1 MRTPGLLR
9 TVVTFGL
16 TLTLALGLA
25 LSAVDAQAKRL
36 GSGKS
41 MGRQSNTITSPI
53 QQREAAASQQ
63 TAPAATRQQAA
74 ATPPAKQPSRWGG
87 ILGGLAAGL
96 GLAAL
101 FHALGFGGALS
112 SFLGSVLMIGLL
124 ALAAFWIFSLLRRKS
139 NANKPTPMQYAG
151 APQGYAQSPLGVE
164 THMPPQ
170 WSPSAGSQV
179 SSTGGSIPADFDRE
193 AFLASAKQHYTRLQQ
208 AWDAA
213 DLNSLKTFTT
223 AQMYDALAAEL
234 QQRGM
239 TPNKTEVVTLEAS
252 LLALEE
258 TPGEYVAS
266 VEFSGLVRE
275 ETWGG
280 ASPVREVWN
289 LVKPRDGSSGWQLAG
304 IQQLN

>member
-1 MRTPGLLR
+1 MKTTGLLR
-9 TVVTFGL
+9 SVLAFGL
-16 TLTLALGLA
+16 VLTLALG
-25 LSAVDAQAKRL
+25 AVDAQAKRM

-41 MGRQSNTITSPI
+41 IGRQNNAVT
-53 QQREAAASQQ
+53 QREAAPPQQ
-63 TAPAATRQQAA
+63 AAPAAARQQAA

-101 FHALGFGGALS
+101 FHALGFGGALG
-112 SFLGSVLMIGLL
+112 SFLGSALMIGLL
-124 ALAAFWIFSLLRRKS
+124 ALAAFWIFNLLRRKS
-139 NANKPTPMQYAG
+139 AAKSASPMQYAT
-151 APQGYAQSPLGVE
+151 APSQGYGQAPLGVE
-164 THMPPQ
+164 AQLPPQ
-170 WSPSAGSQV
+170 WSHSAAAQTAGTSR
-179 SSTGGSIPADFDRE
+179 IPADFDRDS
-193 AFLASAKQHYTRLQQ
+193 FLASAKQHYTRLQQ

-223 AQMYDALAAEL
+223 SEMYDALAADL

-239 TPNKTEVVTLEAS
+239 APNKTEIVTLDAT
-252 LLALEE
+252 LLDLEE
-258 TPGEYVAS
+258 TPTEYVAS

-289 LVKPRDGSSGWQLAG
+289 LVKPRSGSSGWQLAG
-304 IQQLN
+304 IQQMN

>member
-1 MRTPGLLR
+1 MKTTGLLR
-9 TVVTFGL
+9 TLLTFGL

-25 LSAVDAQAKRL
+25 LSAVDAHAKRM
-36 GSGKS
+36 GGGKS
-41 MGRQSNTITSPI
+41 MGRQSNAVT
-53 QQREAAASQQ
+53 QREAAPPQQ
-63 TAPAATRQQAA
+63 AVPGATRQQAA

-101 FHALGFGGALS
+101 FHALGFGGALG
-112 SFLGSVLMIGLL
+112 SFLGSALMIGLL
-124 ALAAFWIFSLLRRKS
+124 ALAAFWIFNLLRRKS
-139 NANKPTPMQYAG
+139 STDKSAQPMQYAG
-151 APQGYAQSPLGVE
+151 ASQGYAQAPLGVE
-164 THMPPQ
+164 THMPAQ
-170 WSPSAGSQV
+170 WTPGAGSQTA
-179 SSTGGSIPADFDRE
+179 SGASIPADFDRDG
-193 AFLASAKQHYTRLQQ
+193 FLASAKQHYIRLQQ

-213 DLNSLKTFTT
+213 DLNSLKTFAT
-223 AQMYDALAAEL
+223 AEMYDALAADL

-239 TPNKTEVVTLEAS
+239 TPNKTEIVTLEAS

-258 TPGEYVAS
+258 TPTEYVAS

>member
-1 MRTPGLLR
+1 MKTTGLLR
-9 TVVTFGL
+9 SVLAFGL
-16 TLTLALGLA
+16 MLTLALG
-25 LSAVDAQAKRL
+25 AVDAQAKRM
-36 GSGKS
+36 GGGKS
-41 MGRQSNTITSPI
+41 IGRQSNAVT
-53 QQREAAASQQ
+53 QREAAPPQQ
-63 TAPAATRQQAA
+63 AAPAATRQQAA

-101 FHALGFGGALS
+101 FHALGFGGALA
-112 SFLGSVLMIGLL
+112 SFLGSALMIGLL

-139 NANKPTPMQYAG
+139 SAGKTAQSMQYANASSG
-151 APQGYAQSPLGVE
+151 GYAQAPLGVE
-164 THMPPQ
+164 TQMPSQ
-170 WSPSAGSQV
+170 WSPQSAGA
-179 SSTGGSIPADFDRE
+179 SSTGASSIPADFDRE
-193 AFLASAKQHYTRLQQ
+193 GFLSSAKQHYTRLQQ

-223 AQMYDALAAEL
+223 PEMYEALAAEL
-234 QQRGM
+234 HQRGM

-258 TPGEYVAS
+258 TPAEYVAS

>member
-1 MRTPGLLR
+1 MKTTGLLR
-9 TVVTFGL
+9 SVLGL
-16 TLTLALGLA
+16 GLMLTLALG
-25 LSAVDAQAKRL
+25 AVDAQAKRM
-36 GSGKS
+36 GGGKS
-41 MGRQSNTITSPI
+41 VGRQSNAVT
-53 QQREAAASQQ
+53 QREAAPPQQ
-63 TAPAATRQQAA
+63 AAPAATRQQAA

-101 FHALGFGGALS
+101 FHALGFGGELA
-112 SFLGSVLMIGLL
+112 SFLGSALMIGLL
-124 ALAAFWIFSLLRRKS
+124 AVAAFWIFSLLRRKS
-139 NANKPTPMQYAG
+139 GAAKTAQPLQYAN
-151 APQGYAQSPLGVE
+151 APSPGYAQAPLGVE

-170 WSPSAGSQV
+170 WAPQAAGM
-179 SSTGGSIPADFDRE
+179 SSTGPSPVPADFDRE
-193 AFLASAKQHYTRLQQ
+193 GFLSSAKQHYTRLQQ

-223 AQMYDALAAEL
+223 PEMYEALAAEL

-258 TPGEYVAS
+258 SPAEYVAS

>member
-1 MRTPGLLR
+1 MKTTGLLR
-9 TVVTFGL
+9 NVLAFGL
-16 TLTLALGLA
+16 MLTLAL
-25 LSAVDAQAKRL
+25 SAMDAHAKRM
-36 GSGKS
+36 GGGKS
-41 MGRQSNTITSPI
+41 VGRQNNAVT
-53 QQREAAASQQ
+53 QREAAPPQQ
-63 TAPAATRQQAA
+63 GAPAATRQQAA

-101 FHALGFGGALS
+101 FHALGFGGALA
-112 SFLGSVLMIGLL
+112 SFLGSALMIGLL
-124 ALAAFWIFSLLRRKS
+124 AIAAFWIFSLIRRKS
-139 NANKPTPMQYAG
+139 ASKTPAPMQYAG
-151 APQGYAQSPLGVE
+151 GPSQGYSQAPLGVE
-164 THMPPQ
+164 THMPQQ
-170 WSPSAGSQV
+170 WSPITTSQ
-179 SSTGGSIPADFDRE
+179 TGGTSRIPADFDRE
-193 AFLASAKQHYTRLQQ
+193 SFLSSAKQHYTRLQQ

-223 AQMYDALAAEL
+223 GEMFEALSAEL

-239 TPNKTEVVTLEAS
+239 APNKTEIVTLEAS
-252 LLALEE
+252 LLDLEE
-258 TPGEYVAS
+258 TPTEYVAS

-289 LVKPRDGSSGWQLAG
+289 LVKPRNGSSGWQLAG

>member
-1 MRTPGLLR
+1 MKTTGLLR
-9 TVVTFGL
+9 SVLAFGL
-16 TLTLALGLA
+16 MLTLALG
-25 LSAVDAQAKRL
+25 AVDAQAKRM
-36 GSGKS
+36 GGGKS
-41 MGRQSNTITSPI
+41 IGRQSNAVT
-53 QQREAAASQQ
+53 QREAAPPQQ
-63 TAPAATRQQAA
+63 AAPAATRQQAA

-101 FHALGFGGALS
+101 FHALGFGGALA
-112 SFLGSVLMIGLL
+112 SFLGSALMIGLL

-139 NANKPTPMQYAG
+139 SAGKTAQSMQYANASSG
-151 APQGYAQSPLGVE
+151 GYAQAPLGVE
-164 THMPPQ
+164 TQMPSQ
-170 WSPSAGSQV
+170 WSPQSAGT
-179 SSTGGSIPADFDRE
+179 SSTGASSIPADFDRE
-193 AFLASAKQHYTRLQQ
+193 GFLSSAKQHYTRLQQ

-213 DLNSLKTFTT
+213 DLNSLQTFTT
-223 AQMYDALAAEL
+223 PEMYEALAAEL
-234 QQRGM
+234 HQRGM

-258 TPGEYVAS
+258 TPAEYVAS

>member
-1 MRTPGLLR
+1 MKMTGLLR
-9 TVVTFGL
+9 SVLAFGL
-16 TLTLALGLA
+16 MLTLALG
-25 LSAVDAQAKRL
+25 AVDAQAKRM
-36 GSGKS
+36 GGGKS
-41 MGRQSNTITSPI
+41 MGRQSNAVT
-53 QQREAAASQQ
+53 QREATPPQQ
-63 TAPAATRQQAA
+63 AAPAATRQQAA
-74 ATPPAKQPSRWGG
+74 AAPAAKQPSRWGG

-101 FHALGFGGALS
+101 FHALGFGGALA
-112 SFLGSVLMIGLL
+112 SFLGSALMIGLL
-124 ALAAFWIFSLLRRKS
+124 ALAAFWIFNLLRRKS
-139 NANKPTPMQYAG
+139 SAGKATQPLQYAG
-151 APQGYAQSPLGVE
+151 APSSNYAQAPLGVE

-170 WSPSAGSQV
+170 WTQQATGASTAGS
-179 SSTGGSIPADFDRE
+179 SSIPADFDRE
-193 AFLASAKQHYTRLQQ
+193 GFLSSAKQHYTRLQQ

-223 AQMYDALAAEL
+223 PEMYDALAAEL

-252 LLALEE
+252 LLDLEV
-258 TPGEYVAS
+258 TPAEYVAS

-280 ASPVREVWN
+280 ASPVREIWN

>member
-1 MRTPGLLR
+1 MKTTGLLR
-9 TVVTFGL
+9 SVLAFGL
-16 TLTLALGLA
+16 MLTLALGA
-25 LSAVDAQAKRL
+25 MDAHAKRM

-41 MGRQSNTITSPI
+41 MGRQNNAVT
-53 QQREAAASQQ
+53 QREATPPQQ
-63 TAPAATRQQAA
+63 AAPAATRQQAA

-101 FHALGFGGALS
+101 FHSLGFGGALA
-112 SFLGSVLMIGLL
+112 SFLGSALMIGLL
-124 ALAAFWIFSLLRRKS
+124 AVAAFWIFSLLRRKS
-139 NANKPTPMQYAG
+139 APSAARPMSASPVQYAG
-151 APQGYAQSPLGVE
+151 AGSSGYGQAPLGAEAQLPPQGTAHAAAQAPAA
-164 THMPPQ
+164 H
-170 WSPSAGSQV
+170 
-179 SSTGGSIPADFDRE
+179 IPADFDQ
-193 AFLASAKQHYTRLQQ
+193 ANFLASAKQHYIRLQQ

-223 AQMYDALAAEL
+223 PEMFEALAGEL

-239 TPNKTEVVTLEAS
+239 APNKTEVVTLEAS
-252 LLALEE
+252 LLDLQELP
-258 TPGEYVAS
+258 TEYLAS

-304 IQQLN
+304 IQQVG